1 MCRAE
6 MAGSPLCGSARVN
19 PASKTADTTSEST
32 VSSSEPFGEHG
43 VAHYDLIVIGSGP
56 AGQKAAIN
64 AAKLAK
70 RVALVEARSAPGGDC
85 LHTGAVPSKA
95 MREAILHLTGLRERS
110 IYGDAYSVKDQITMR
125 DLIFRARTI
134 IQREINVIRAHMRR
148 NNVELLEGRASFV
161 DPHTIRIGRLGHFF
175 EITGDCILIAT
186 GAGPARPESVPFT
199 PGRIVDT
206 DELLDLEDLPPT
218 MIIVGAG
225 VVGVEYACM
234 LQAVGV
240 RVTLV
245 ESRPRMLEFI
255 DEEIRQALLHHMRV
269 GGMRVLFGETV
280 ERLWTEG
287 ESCFAA
293 LESGKT
299 LAARTILYAI
309 GRQGRTA
316 DLALEN
322 AGLEADRRGR
332 LTVNERYQT
341 SAPHILAVG
350 DVVGFPALA
359 STSMEQGRLATC
371 YAFDAPAESH
381 PELFPFGIYTIPEIS
396 TVGQDEASLT
406 EQRVPYE
413 VGVARYSE
421 IARGQILGDG
431 TGFLKLLFH
440 RDSGRI
446 LGAHVL
452 GTGAAELVHIAQTA
466 MAYEGTIDFFV
477 RNVFNYPTL
486 AECYRVAALDGLN
499 RLAAYR
505 PQGAAEAD
513 NEPLLFRPAA

>member
-1 MCRAE
+1 
-6 MAGSPLCGSARVN
+6 
-19 PASKTADTTSEST
+19 
-32 VSSSEPFGEHG
+32 VS
-43 VAHYDLIVIGSGP
+43 HYDLIVIGSGP
-56 AGQKAAIN
+56 AGQKAAVN
-64 AAKLAK
+64 AAKLSK
-70 RVALVEARSAPGGDC
+70 GVALIEGRDAPGGDC

-95 MREAILHLTGLRERS
+95 MREAVLHLTGLRERS
-110 IYGDAYSVKDQITMR
+110 IYGDAYAVKDHITME
-125 DLIFRARTI
+125 DLIHRARTM
-134 IQREINVIRAHMRR
+134 IQRETNVIRAQMRR
-148 NNVELLEGRASFV
+148 NNVELISGRASFV
-161 DPHTIRIGRLGHFF
+161 DPHTIRVSRLGDAFD
-175 EITGDCILIAT
+175 ITGDCILIAT

-206 DELLDLEDLPPT
+206 DELLDLEALPPT

-234 LQAVGV
+234 LQAAGV

-245 ESRPRMLEFI
+245 ESRPRLLEFI
-255 DEEIRQALLHHMRV
+255 DEEIRQALLHHMRTA
-269 GGMRVLFGETV
+269 GMRVLFGETV
-280 ERLWTEG
+280 DRLWTQG
-287 ESCFAA
+287 DSCFAA

-299 LAARTILYAI
+299 LAARTILYSI

-316 DLALEN
+316 SLALEN
-322 AGLEADRRGR
+322 AGIEADQRGR

-341 SAPHILAVG
+341 SVPHILAAG

-371 YAFDAPAESH
+371 YAFDAPVESH
-381 PELFPFGIYTIPEIS
+381 PELFPYGIYTIPEIS

-421 IARGQILGDG
+421 IARGQLLGDG
-431 TGFLKLLFH
+431 QGFLKLLFH
-440 RDSGRI
+440 RDTRRI

-452 GTGAAELVHIAQTA
+452 GTGAAELVHIAQA
-466 MAYEGTIDFFV
+466 VMAHDGTIDYFV

-499 RLAAYR
+499 RLSAHR
-505 PQGAAEAD
+505 PHLTGPESESQ
-513 NEPLLFRPAA
+513 PLLFRPAA